1 MIEGKKND
9 FDRRVNSEKRGRQ
22 RERERERVKRRA
34 KWRSIEG
41 VRMIDNKT
49 VHNVTLIFVN
59 LSFLCNNSDLV
70 VNDDDFFLYMCV
82 STLAYQCIHDFIRG
96 RTLEFTVYIN
106 YFKRQNLSKKSND
119 NYRELNT

>member
-1 MIEGKKND
+1 MKSD
-9 FDRRVNSEKRGRQ
+9 Q
-22 RERERERVKRRA
+22 RERERERV

-70 VNDDDFFLYMCV
+70 VNDDDDFYFLCMCV
-82 STLAYQCIHDFIRG
+82 SIYSRVS
-96 RTLEFTVYIN
+96 VYP
-106 YFKRQNLSKKSND
+106 
-119 NYRELNT
+119 